1 MYNAQR
7 LVRMRCFVKI
17 RLILL
22 CTSNRS
28 RVSQMCTLS
37 ACHLGTAP
45 LGERTAIQ
53 LFGFGLDHMPIMI
66 EFYASNAA

>member
-1 MYNAQR
+1 
-7 LVRMRCFVKI
+7 
-17 RLILL
+17 
-22 CTSNRS
+22 
-28 RVSQMCTLS
+28 MCTLS